1 MTYRHL
7 TLTSAA
13 AFLALT
19 TTGVA
24 QQEVRITQGITQEI
38 TTIGGAAGGPGGALK
53 PMPLGTGLIFGRA
66 TDAGSNRPI
75 PGALITLTI
84 PGTTPIR
91 ALADSE
97 GRFAFRDL
105 PRGRFNLSAT
115 KPGYVDGAYG
125 RMRPAGPTLSLEL
138 GESERVSGVTI
149 PLWKYAAI
157 AGLVVDEQ
165 GDPLVN
171 SAVRVLKRTIVGGQW
186 RLTPGAQDTTDDRGV
201 YRIGMLEP
209 GEYVVAVPMSSN
221 MMMIDM
227 PAPMADAGRD
237 VAFSF
242 VAVRAAA
249 VGGAVGEAPIM
260 IGGMDSPTAG
270 VSEDGHPLAFPTQFY
285 PASPSSARATVITL
299 GSGEERTSV
308 DFQLKAVRTT
318 KMTGVAVGPE
328 GPVGG
333 LQITIA
339 PSEASDLITAIE
351 TVTTV
356 SGEGGMFTFA
366 SVPAGQY
373 TLRATRNP
381 RMMASGPGEMTTI
394 AQGGAVMVTR
404 MVSGPAGPL
413 PAESTLWAEMTLA
426 VGTGDMSDVSIT
438 LRPGLK
444 VTGSVQ
450 FDGTTPRP
458 PNDQLPNISV
468 ALELA
473 DVRPG
478 NATNARGRIE
488 PSGAFATM
496 GVPPGRYFV
505 RVGGAPQGW
514 TFRGATLGGR
524 DVTDAPLDI
533 DGDVSGVVLTFT
545 DRQTQLSGTV
555 TAENGSPDAST
566 VIAFPTDPAAWV
578 GYGAAS
584 RKLRTARVDK
594 NGNYNVGSLPAG
606 EYFVV
611 AIPER
616 MAADWQNPKFLEGL
630 TGDATRVRLA
640 DGDKRTLSVKV
651 AR

>member
-13 AFLALT
+13 AIVALT

-38 TTIGGAAGGPGGALK
+38 TTLGPGAAGPGGALK

-66 TDAGSNRPI
+66 TDAGSTRPI

-91 ALADSE
+91 ALADAE

-105 PRGRFNLSAT
+105 PRGRFNLAAT

-171 SAVRVLKRTIVGGQW
+171 STVRVLKRTIVGGQW

-209 GEYVVAVPMSSN
+209 GEYVVAVPMNSN

-237 VAFSF
+237 VTVTFIA
-242 VAVRAAA
+242 RAAA
-249 VGGAVGEAPIM
+249 VGGAVAEAPIM
-260 IGGMDSPTAG
+260 IGGMDSPNAG
-270 VSEDGHPLAFPTQFY
+270 MSEDGHPLAFPTQFY
-285 PASPSSARATVITL
+285 PASLSSARATIITL

-318 KMTGVAVGPE
+318 KITGVAVGPE

-333 LQITIA
+333 LQITLA

-356 SGEGGMFTFA
+356 SGEGGLFTFA

-381 RMMASGPGEMTTI
+381 RMMVGGGGETTTI

-404 MVSGPAGPL
+404 MVAGPAGPL

-426 VGTGDMSDVSIT
+426 VGTGDMSDVPIT

-458 PNDQLPNISV
+458 PNDQLPNIGV
-468 ALELA
+468 TLELA

-478 NATNARGRIE
+478 NTPNARGRIE
-488 PSGAFATM
+488 ASGAFATV

-505 RVGGAPQGW
+505 RVGAAPQGW

-524 DVTDAPLDI
+524 DVTDSPLEI
-533 DGDVSGVVLTFT
+533 DGDISGVVLTFT

-555 TAENGSPDAST
+555 TTENGSPDAAT
-566 VIAFPTDPAAWV
+566 VIAFPTDSAAWV
-578 GYGAAS
+578 GYGSAS
-584 RKLRTARVDK
+584 RRLRTARVGK
-594 NGNYNVGSLPAG
+594 NGNYDVGSLPAG